1 MIKAIRRIAA
11 FATLL
16 VVALKGVLTF
26 LSWIEKQEEVETVW
40 AEDEENEE
48 IFG

>member
-11 FATLL
+11 LATLL
-16 VVALKGVLTF
+16 VIALKGVLTF
-26 LSWIEKQEEVETVW
+26 LSWVEKQEEVETVW
-40 AEDEENEE
+40 ADDEENEE

>member
-11 FATLL
+11 LATLL
-16 VVALKGVLTF
+16 IVALKGVLTF
-26 LSWIEKQEEVETVW
+26 LSWVEKQEDVEPMW
-40 AEDEENEE
+40 ADDEESEE